1 MSIEQHVK
9 AGRREAEKL
18 MKTTCTIARNGGT
31 TVDPDTL
38 NDVTLWTPIYEGR
51 CRIRRPGV
59 SARDTATLGQVIT
72 VQDLILSLPVDAG
85 SNVRTDDLVTVTA
98 NPLDPALIGVT
109 FTIKGMHDETTATA
123 RRFPLERTS

>member
-18 MKTTCTIARNGGT
+18 MTTTCTIARNGGT

-38 NDVTLWTPIYEGR
+38 NDVTLWIPIYAGK
-51 CRIRRPGV
+51 CRIRRPGA
-59 SARDTATLGQVIT
+59 SARDTATLGQVVT
-72 VQDLILSLPVDAG
+72 VQNLILSLPVDTG
-85 SNVRTDDLVTVTA
+85 STVRTDDLVTVTA

-109 FTIKGMHDETTATA
+109 FSIRGMHDETTATA
-123 RRFPLERTS
+123 RRFPIERTS